1 MKIHKL
7 ILISFAGVFLAGCH
21 SSKGIVK
28 RKISI
33 EDNLGIKSR
42 IETVSK
48 ELNADLNLKSENKL
62 KTSDNAKYH
71 KPQANEGVKI
81 LKQNLQEFEF
91 EAEGEGICTKYDRMV
106 EAEKRAEEDAL
117 SKAVRS
123 SGVNV
128 YSGFQNVME
137 EYGDT
142 EYQFIGKYIN
152 VWSSALVEYERT
164 GDSNCISQGD
174 IYKCSVKIKG
184 KVYFKGEQDPNFELK
199 AKLNSPSYYD
209 GDNLNL
215 KVSVSKDSYITVINC
230 DEDGNI
236 NLIYPNKHARNN
248 FLKANKELNI
258 PDDLAFHLKAF
269 MPKQRNETAE
279 ILHIIATKEQP
290 LFILDSVAETAENGF
305 LTYSMGSLK
314 KLVQKL
320 SKFNRSDWT
329 NQVVFYSIKNR

>member
-1 MKIHKL
+1 MKKYKL
-7 ILISFAGVFLAGCH
+7 IFFVLAISLSGCR
-21 SSKGIVK
+21 SGNGIVK
-28 RKISI
+28 RNISI
-33 EDNLGIKSR
+33 EDNLGVKTR

-48 ELNADLNLKSENKL
+48 ELSSDLKSEFKP
-62 KTSDNAKYH
+62 KTQNSSDYESPRIND
-71 KPQANEGVKI
+71 GVSVIKRTTD
-81 LKQNLQEFEF
+81 EFEF
-91 EAEGEGICTKYDRMV
+91 EAVGEGICTKYDRMV

-117 SKAVRS
+117 SKAVRR

-142 EYQFIGKYIN
+142 QYQFIGKYIN
-152 VWSSALVEYERT
+152 VWSSALVEYERE
-164 GDSNCISQGD
+164 GDSNCVSQGD

-199 AKLNSPSYYD
+199 AKLSSPSYYT

-215 KVSVSKDSYITVINC
+215 KVSVSKDSYITVISC

-236 NLIYPNKHARNN
+236 HLIYPNKHARNN

-258 PDDLAFHLKAF
+258 PDDLAFNLKVF
-269 MPKQRNETAE
+269 MPKGRNETAE

-290 LFILDSVAETAENGF
+290 LFILDSIAETKDSGF
-305 LTYSMGSLK
+305 LTYSLGGLK

-320 SKFNRSDWT
+320 SKFKREDWT